1 MGMKTDTRHSSP
13 CSARSWLSMVGALSR
28 CTYLTRRAT
37 TTTKTATGTRAFFCM
52 DLRGVL
58 QACEHTASLR
68 RVSLGCSIVGVEEAG
83 WVASAAR
90 PGMRLCFD
98 AIELSSPESVRF
110 VAAAFRPGVVW
121 RATLQ
126 IDGSDAP
133 NAWSQPQLCAV
144 MRALCECADAP
155 FVEDNAHPEDAEEAM
170 QEQLDAAA
178 FDPKIFDVCVL
189 SAPSTNL
196 SSSLLNADMFLSGT
210 GAEKTRPADVP
221 STLFW
226 TRALATRAT

>member
-1 MGMKTDTRHSSP
+1 
-13 CSARSWLSMVGALSR
+13 
-28 CTYLTRRAT
+28 
-37 TTTKTATGTRAFFCM
+37 M

-155 FVEDNAHPEDAEEAM
+155 FVEDDAHPEDAKEAM

-178 FDPKIFDVCVL
+178 VVPETFDECVFGA
-189 SAPSTNL
+189 APGH
-196 SSSLLNADMFLSGT
+196 LL
-210 GAEKTRPADVP
+210 
-221 STLFW
+221 
-226 TRALATRAT
+226 